1 MKQYK
6 ILDANMDRLTK
17 KLDTIRR
24 KCQKYGRDFHFE
36 VVDTCYEDVTGEDGS
51 TITAKYNIVEAEG
64 TAIINNWKFVGTI
77 EHHAEGNIIRNAT
90 DLAIPARYY
99 NAPCVCEHCNT
110 IRSRRDTYLVY
121 NELTEEFKQ
130 VGHTCLQDFTS
141 GMSAELVA
149 QYISLF
155 DVLIEGSAPIPGCHI
170 EPYYDLKD
178 VLCYALE
185 LCKHFGYI
193 KYDPYDPESLP
204 KDTATKAMTIDCLD
218 RFERGRK
225 NMFNEYLET
234 RLPATFS
241 AYSDENKQKAEDIIN
256 YFKNVDDT
264 TSDYFHNLKVI
275 ASEGCTSE
283 RNIGYAVS
291 MVPSYRR
298 EVEKIE
304 AAAKRENAHKAEAEA
319 SQFVGSVGDKLI
331 VNVASATCVYS
342 SESIYGMQYLYKFVG
357 TDNNVYMWSTS
368 NYIDDTDL
376 VESVKGSVKNHE
388 EFRGVK
394 QTILTRCKVT
404 LKPKEKKEE
413 EHAPGSSDVEDA
425 ITDFLQYCNA

>member
-6 ILDANMDRLTK
+6 ILEANMDRLTK

-24 KCQKYGRDFHFE
+24 KCQKYGCDFYFE
-36 VVDTCYEDVTGEDGS
+36 VVDTCYQDITAEDGS
-51 TITAKYNIVEAEG
+51 TVTAKYNIVEAEG
-64 TAIINNWKFVGTI
+64 TAVINNWKFVGTI
-77 EHHAEGNIIRNAT
+77 EHHAEGNIIRNST
-90 DLAIPARYY
+90 DLVVPSRYY

-110 IRSRRDTYLVY
+110 IRTRRDTYLVY
-121 NELTEEFKQ
+121 NEETKEFKQ

-155 DVLIEGSAPIPGCHI
+155 DVLIEGEAPVPGCHV

-178 VLCYALE
+178 VLCYASE

-193 KYDPYDPESLP
+193 KYDPEFSPDP
-204 KDTATKAMTIDCLD
+204 TTKEMTVDCLD

-234 RLPATFS
+234 RLPANFS
-241 AYSDENKQKAEDIIN
+241 AYSEENKQKAEDIMN
-256 YFKNVDDT
+256 YFKDVDAT
-264 TSDYFHNLKVI
+264 QSDYFHNLKVI
-275 ASEGCTSE
+275 ASEGCTSG

-291 MVPSYRR
+291 MVPTYRR

-304 AAAKRENAHKAEAEA
+304 AAANRAKAHDAEKAA
-319 SQFVGSVGDKLI
+319 SQFVGNVGDKLI
-331 VNVASATCVYS
+331 ISVASATCVYS

-368 NYIDDTDL
+368 NWIEDTDR
-376 VESVKGSVKNHE
+376 VASVKGSVKNHE

-404 LKPKEKKEE
+404 LNPEPKKEE
-413 EHAPGSSDVEDA
+413 QKAPYNSEAEDA
-425 ITDFLQYCNA
+425 VADFLQYCNA